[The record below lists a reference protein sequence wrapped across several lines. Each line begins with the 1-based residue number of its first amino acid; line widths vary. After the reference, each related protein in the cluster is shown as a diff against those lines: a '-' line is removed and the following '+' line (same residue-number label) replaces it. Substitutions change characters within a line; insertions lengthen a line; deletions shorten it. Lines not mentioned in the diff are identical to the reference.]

1 MLWGGKNAYIRGEKK
16 KINFEKKSWWQK
28 KHRLS
33 SKNAC
38 DTIRVSC
45 FEQFSVACLTSLS
58 FPARLSAQRYLSP
71 NKDGIDNLI
80 FLPCPKHT
88 LGRSTLTK
96 DWRWEEFLKK
106 NTGRILRNSEK
117 WWLLYRYLRRYCWK
131 NFIYLL
137 QVLGELS
144 DHESLMFL
152 YSSLLRS
159 FLLPKAPLDFFFSMS
174 ELLQV
179 QKS

>member
-28 KHRLS
+28 KASIEFEKCLRHDSRELLR
-33 SKNAC
+33 
-38 DTIRVSC
+38 TIINH
-45 FEQFSVACLTSLS
+45 FMSLS
-58 FPARLSAQRYLSP
+58 FPARLSAQRYLSLTRTELIIYFSLLRP
-71 NKDGIDNLI
+71 N
-80 FLPCPKHT
+80 HT

-106 NTGRILRNSEK
+106 NTGRIPRDSEK

-131 NFIYLL
+131 NFIY
-137 QVLGELS
+137 
-144 DHESLMFL
+144 SLAGTGGATC
-152 YSSLLRS
+152 YYDSSLIPACFEAFCCQKRLS
-159 FLLPKAPLDFFFSMS
+159 ILFFSMS

-179 QKS
+179 QKC

>member
-1 MLWGGKNAYIRGEKK
+1 MTKK
-16 KINFEKKSWWQK
+16 TSTEFEKCLRHDSRELLRTIFS
-28 KHRLS
+28 RLFNES
-33 SKNAC
+33 
-38 DTIRVSC
+38 
-45 FEQFSVACLTSLS
+45 QFSCQAKRTAL
-58 FPARLSAQRYLSP
+58 FKP